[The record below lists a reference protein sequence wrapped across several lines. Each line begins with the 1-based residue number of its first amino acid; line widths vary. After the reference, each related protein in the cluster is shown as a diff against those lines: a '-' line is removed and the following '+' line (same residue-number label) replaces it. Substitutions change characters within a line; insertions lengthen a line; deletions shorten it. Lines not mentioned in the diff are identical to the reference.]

1 MISKR
6 NTNKYVLHNDYA
18 EIIITSPM
26 YGIFNIKVDLE
37 DVEKLKQNVWG
48 INRCWNKKT
57 NKTPNYY
64 AGCCNYNGSGKSK
77 LMHRILINAPKDRVV
92 DHINHDTCDNRKSNL
107 RLCTQKENLENA
119 KQYITNKSGRR
130 GVCWDKIQN
139 KWMAFIMKDYHH
151 HTLGYFDDINQ
162 AIECRRKAEIKYFGE
177 YKNQDII

>member
-1 MISKR
+1 MTSKR

-37 DVEKLKQNVWG
+37 DVEILKQNVWG

-77 LMHRILINAPKDRVV
+77 LMHRILINAPK
-92 DHINHDTCDNRKSNL
+92 
-107 RLCTQKENLENA
+107 
-119 KQYITNKSGRR
+119 
-130 GVCWDKIQN
+130 
-139 KWMAFIMKDYHH
+139 
-151 HTLGYFDDINQ
+151 
-162 AIECRRKAEIKYFGE
+162 
-177 YKNQDII
+177 